1 MNDVVLAPEPCMRAA
16 ATDTLCIEICGF
28 EASSEEISLRIPSL
42 TVESGSFCALVAKS
56 GGGKSVLLSVL
67 TGHLLGP
74 WMRRREA
81 TRFDRFVIGKTRVAL
96 ETFAFPAKLR
106 ASLRGENLIYLPQKF
121 PDDRSMRRRCLSE
134 MADIVGAIAPN
145 CPRDIAKERLTLRCR
160 KLHLE
165 SVLQQSLKDLSG
177 GERKRVEII
186 ARLCGVESQSK
197 EEKGNGVVFLLDE
210 PTTGLDVAAQR
221 QYFLFLKETR
231 KLFEDIDITFVTATH
246 ALSLLEE
253 GNEEPI
259 FDSVLYVRKEDDAT
273 GRKRCELAYCGSA
286 HGFVHSDYFVE
297 LNGKSAAPAACPPSP
312 AAPEDDTI
320 TSPPS
325 KTVGN
330 VLVDAG
336 APAVRNNKSGFSAF
350 LSTFDEE
357 LRRANGK
364 QFEGKSK
371 RSVFVI
377 PLLVGLIVFAAF
389 LARAQINPERFI
401 FFSTIYAFWIGI
413 FNSCQ
418 IVNGAVASGEWNYWV
433 LALRRSFFGY
443 ILANA
448 LVSFLLSLVQVA
460 VFAGAVLLFSYIHGE
475 NSLRSVFI
483 ARSELPTYFIEHVA
497 GLPANVLI
505 FLLFFSSLAMA
516 VVAGVGVGTL
526 ISCTAKDTLG
536 ALKLAVGVVVIS
548 MVSSTTVLKSESS
561 PWPVSPPLY
570 LKVTSAAPFLSAPA
584 TASSNVTMS
593 DLESASAV
601 LSRLKIPSNEVFHY
615 VRGRLK
621 ESTRDKLDRWQETTD
636 PSDDLK
642 QALVD
647 DLNALIRGNSIW
659 DETRFAD
666 VGIDWETRELLES
679 DPTGNQ
685 LARLNRLLLADAFS
699 NRKALRRK
707 MPNAG
712 FWPHLLEDISY
723 LLPQRYFFN
732 IGRVLDMDVLQAAEG
747 YHRKNEH
754 FEYKLDTGGL
764 AKNWRYWKQ
773 VTNEER
779 AGVLRSELA
788 EEGEFLNEK
797 KFLPMI
803 LGIIG
808 IEAIACCALSA
819 VFFLVGTLIAT
830 RNNNHYEIH

>member
-1 MNDVVLAPEPCMRAA
+1 MNDAAPAPEPCTRAA
-16 ATDTLCIEICGF
+16 ATDTLCMEICGF
-28 EASSEEISLRIPSL
+28 EAASDEISLRIPSL
-42 TVESGSFCALVAKS
+42 AVEIGSFCALVAKS

-81 TRFDRFVIGKTRVAL
+81 IRFDRFVIGKTRL
-96 ETFAFPAKLR
+96 DRETFAFPAKLR
-106 ASLRGENLIYLPQKF
+106 DSLRGENLIYLPQKF

-145 CPRDIAKERLTLRCR
+145 CPRDIAKERLTQRCR

-165 SVLQQSLKDLSG
+165 NVLQQSLKDLSG

-197 EEKGNGVVFLLDE
+197 EEKENGVVFLLDE

-253 GNEEPI
+253 GNGEAI
-259 FDSVLYVRKEDDAT
+259 FDSVLYVRKEDDAA

-297 LNGKSAAPAACPPSP
+297 LNGKSAAPAACPTSP
-312 AAPEDDTI
+312 AAPEDDTT
-320 TSPPS
+320 TSLPL
-325 KTVGN
+325 KTARN
-330 VLVDAG
+330 VPVDAG
-336 APAVRNNKSGFSAF
+336 APAERNKSGLSTF

-401 FFSTIYAFWIGI
+401 FFSTIYAFWIGL

-460 VFAGAVLLFSYIHGE
+460 VFAGAVLLFSHMHGE
-475 NSLRSVFI
+475 NSLRSVFMGRGDLQI
-483 ARSELPTYFIEHVA
+483 DFIEDVA
-497 GLPANVLI
+497 GVPANALI
-505 FLLFFSSLAMA
+505 FLLFFLSLAMA

-548 MVSSTTVLKSESS
+548 MVSSTTVLKSVSS

-570 LKVTSAAPFLSAPA
+570 LKATSAAPFLSAPA
-584 TASSNVTMS
+584 TASSNVMVS

-601 LSRLKIPSNEVFHY
+601 LSRLKSPGNEVFHY

-621 ESTRDKLDRWQETTD
+621 ESTRDELDRWQETTD

-642 QALVD
+642 QALVA
-647 DLNALIRGNSIW
+647 DLNALIRGTSIW
-659 DETRFAD
+659 DDTRFAD
-666 VGIDWETRELLES
+666 VTIDRETRELLES

-685 LARLNRLLLADAFS
+685 LARLNRLLLADAYP
-699 NRKALRRK
+699 NGNALRRK

-712 FWPHLLEDISY
+712 FWPHLLEDLSFI
-723 LLPQRYFFN
+723 LPQRYFFN
-732 IGRVLDMDVLQAAEG
+732 IGRVLDMDVLEAAEG
-747 YHRKNEH
+747 YHRKNEY

-764 AKNWRYWKQ
+764 ARNWKNWKQ
-773 VTNEER
+773 ATNEER
-779 AGVLRSELA
+779 AGVLRAELA
-788 EEGEFLNEK
+788 EEGEFLNENL
-797 KFLPMI
+797 FLPTI

-808 IEAIACCALSA
+808 IESIACCALSA
-819 VFFLVGTLIAT
+819 VFFLVGTLIAI